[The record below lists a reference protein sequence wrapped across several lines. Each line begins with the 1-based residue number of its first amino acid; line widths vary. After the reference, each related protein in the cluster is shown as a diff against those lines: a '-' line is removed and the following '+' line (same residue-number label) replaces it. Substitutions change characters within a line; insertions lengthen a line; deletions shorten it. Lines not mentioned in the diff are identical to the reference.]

1 MGKVAELSFED
12 KQLGERWSRVREDF
26 WGDLKTQSVRALK
39 ILLERSMDVEVQD
52 LVGSPRWK
60 HGLLKR
66 IYRNG
71 YYTRDLLTGLGWLT
85 QLKVPRVRSG
95 GIRFE
100 TLPRYARRSPDVDA
114 SVLKMFLAGVST
126 RRVEEALS
134 PLLGGRAVSAGTVS
148 SIAKILDK
156 EVMQFHHRPI
166 GDNYLYVFLDGIYL
180 KAKSPVH
187 SRRRCILVA
196 YGIRSNGIRELID
209 YRMVRKGES
218 QAAWEGFLTSLS
230 NRGLKGQKLRLAV
243 IDGNRGLWNALD
255 LIWPDVPRQRCWAHK
270 LRNVANYVPKKL
282 QSACMLQAS
291 DIYKAPDVSAA
302 IKAYKLWEK
311 LWKPIVPKAVACL
324 EEDLEDL
331 FHFFDMPKSL
341 WVKLRTTNIIERVFR
356 EVRRRT
362 RPMSCFQNTQS
373 VDRIIYAIFS
383 RQNNLWSAKPL
394 WKITQKS

>member
-1 MGKVAELSFED
+1 MGRVTELSFED
-12 KQLGERWSRVREDF
+12 KELEQRWSRVREDF
-26 WGDLKTQSVRALK
+26 WGDLKGQTIRALK

-60 HGLLKR
+60 HSLLR
-66 IYRNG
+66 RARRNG

-85 QLKVPRVRSG
+85 QLRVPRVRSG
-95 GIRFE
+95 GIEFE

-126 RRVEEALS
+126 RRVEEALA

-148 SIAKILDK
+148 SIAKVLDG
-156 EVMQFHHRPI
+156 EVSRFHHRPI
-166 GDNYLYVFLDGIYL
+166 ADDYLYVILDGIYL

-209 YRMVRKGES
+209 YRMVRRGES
-218 QAAWEGFLTSLS
+218 QVAWEGFLTSLW
-230 NRGLKGQKLRLAV
+230 NRGLKGEKLLLAV
-243 IDGNRGLWNALD
+243 VDGNRGLWNALD

-270 LRNVANYVPKKL
+270 LRNVANHVPKRL
-282 QSACMLQAS
+282 QAACMVQAS
-291 DIYKAPDVSAA
+291 EIYKAPDATAA
-302 IKAYKLWEK
+302 IKAYKVWEK
-311 LWKPIVPKAVACL
+311 LWKPVVPKAVACL
-324 EEDLEDL
+324 GDDLEDL
-331 FHFFDMPKSL
+331 LHFFSMPKPM

-383 RQNNLWSAKPL
+383 RQNNLWRAKPL
-394 WKITQKS
+394 WQITQKS